1 MVLDDEENIIGVGVE
16 SRVGEGEGESA
27 ARVFVVANPGP
38 DVVIVQVCAP
48 SAIYQLA
55 CRRFKS
61 DGLSYP
67 DAPPITSRKTP
78 VAVAPENLPRH
89 RRLP

>member
-1 MVLDDEENIIGVGVE
+1 MVLNDEEDIIGVGVE
-16 SRVGEGEGESA
+16 SCVGEGEGESA
-27 ARVFVVANPGP
+27 AGVFVVADPGP
-38 DVVIVQVCAP
+38 NVVVIQVCAP
-48 SAIYQLA
+48 SAVYQLVT
-55 CRRFKS
+55 RRFKS

-78 VAVAPENLPRH
+78 VAVAPENLPRQ